1 MINSMDGVL
10 FSVIVSERLKMRKSL
25 AINYWQDT
33 ISNVKVKSNDRK
45 MSKTF
50 AEFQLVLNFVL
61 FFTLTLFFSV
71 LEKYKLAKIWG
82 APAPPPQPPPGFY
95 GPVFKLM
102 LFIWHILHKF
112 STAQKMKFSIKN
124 FFSKWS
130 HLLKKF
136 LMENFMFCAVYIE
149 KSLRS
154 SSFVKLQVQRTLGWF
169 SDRWFTSFIK
179 FYKWNMEFFLL
190 N

>member
-33 ISNVKVKSNDRK
+33 ISGVEVKSSDRNVKNLCGVST
-45 MSKTF
+45 SF
-50 AEFQLVLNFVL
+50 EFCAIFHFN
-61 FFTLTLFFSV
+61 TIFFSSW
-71 LEKYKLAKIWG
+71 KIQVSKNLG
-82 APAPPPQPPPGFY
+82 GSSSCPPPAPPGFY